1 MNVALNACHFAT
13 CCMPVPVPLVKIL
26 YACGL
31 KPRLD
36 KREFRSFRP
45 SGANFCR
52 DRCVHCVDVKIG
64 SHSESYSVFLINE
77 YKLVVRES

>member
-1 MNVALNACHFAT
+1 VSSVRFC
-13 CCMPVPVPLVKIL
+13 
-26 YACGL
+26 
-31 KPRLD
+31 
-36 KREFRSFRP
+36 P